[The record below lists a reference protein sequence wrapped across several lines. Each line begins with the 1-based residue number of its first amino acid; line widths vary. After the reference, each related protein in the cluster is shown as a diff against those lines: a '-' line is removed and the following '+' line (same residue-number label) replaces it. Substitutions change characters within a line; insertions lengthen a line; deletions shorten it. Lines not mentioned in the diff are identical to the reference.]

1 MHNLGY
7 IVIFIVLTHNVVHNT
22 DIMVSMLVNVATT
35 ENSLKVMRNP
45 DLLAS
50 LTYISIASIH
60 SLVGMSLF

>member
-22 DIMVSMLVNVATT
+22 DIMVSMLVNIATAEKT
-35 ENSLKVMRNP
+35 LKVMRNP

-60 SLVGMSLF
+60 SLLAMSLF